1 MKQTF
6 NNRWFYIIEE
16 GDAFIRIATDKPVSQ
31 EWMVDFAREYRE
43 KYNHIY
49 FLVKPFVKQG
59 KVRAIF
65 TGNELHDYETLE
77 FIPL

>member
-1 MKQTF
+1 MKQAF
-6 NNRWFYIIEE
+6 NNRWFYIIEK

-49 FLVKPFVKQG
+49 FLVKPFVERG
-59 KVRAIF
+59 KERAIF
-65 TGNELHDYETLE
+65 IGNELHDFETLE

>member
-6 NNRWFYIIEE
+6 NNKWFYIIEE

-43 KYNHIY
+43 KYNEIY
-49 FLVKPFVKQG
+49 FLVKPFVERG
-59 KVRAIF
+59 MERAKFI
-65 TGNELHDYETLE
+65 GNELHDFETLE

>member
-16 GDAFIRIATDKPVSQ
+16 GDDFIRIATNKPVSQ

-43 KYNHIY
+43 KYNQIC
-49 FLVKPFVKQG
+49 FLVKPIVGQG
-59 KVRAIF
+59 KVRAMFI
-65 TGNELHDYETLE
+65 GNELHDFETQE

>member
-6 NNRWFYIIEE
+6 NKRWFYIIEE
-16 GDAFIRIATDKPVSQ
+16 GDDFIRIATDKPVSQ

-49 FLVKPFVKQG
+49 FLVKPFVERG
-59 KVRAIF
+59 KERAIF
-65 TGNELHDYETLE
+65 IGNELYDFEKLE
-77 FIPL
+77 IIPL

>member
-43 KYNHIY
+43 KYNLIY
-49 FLVKPFVKQG
+49 FLVKPFVERG
-59 KVRAIF
+59 KERAIF
-65 TGNELHDYETLE
+65 IGNELRDFETLE
-77 FIPL
+77 IIPL

>member
-16 GDAFIRIATDKPVSQ
+16 GDAFIRIATYKPVSQ

-43 KYNHIY
+43 KYKQIC
-49 FLVKPFVKQG
+49 FLVKPFVEQG
-59 KVRAIF
+59 NIRAMFI
-65 TGNELHDYETLE
+65 GNELYDFETLE
-77 FIPL
+77 IIPL

>member
-16 GDAFIRIATDKPVSQ
+16 GDDFICIATNKPVSQ

-43 KYNHIY
+43 KYNQIY
-49 FLVKPFVKQG
+49 FLVKPFVEQG
-59 KVRAIF
+59 MERAMFIE
-65 TGNELHDYETLE
+65 NELHDYETLE